1 MQPTAHYTDDEL
13 KRMSKYHA
21 RPPAEFGSSTSR
33 WISPEEISA
42 RGRLPG
48 MQCRCVVDFFVLFF
62 VRECK
67 CRWRVGHVPF
77 SSASDGLQL
86 QPAGCTRSRRAARQ
100 RQTKETSNQ
109 QVHARSAQGKSPR
122 ILYLLFF
129 FLFLGRSGAQAGAVR
144 SGAQVGNGFLLF
156 LRGTNGRGGPQ
167 RVSMSF
173 SGLLRTFLSSSRLA
187 PATSTCRAHKY
198 CSSFFARGLP
208 AVRV

>member
-1 MQPTAHYTDDEL
+1 MAHQPPGGFL
-13 KRMSKYHA
+13 QRKLA
-21 RPPAEFGSSTSR
+21 RAAACQECNAAASSTS
-33 WISPEEISA
+33 SSSSSCVSA
-42 RGRLPG
+42 S
-48 MQCRCVVDFFVLFF
+48 
-62 VRECK
+62 
-67 CRWRVGHVPF
+67 VGGGSANVPF

-122 ILYLLFF
+122 FLYLFF
-129 FLFLGRSGAQAGAVR
+129 FLLFLFLGRSGAQAGAVR